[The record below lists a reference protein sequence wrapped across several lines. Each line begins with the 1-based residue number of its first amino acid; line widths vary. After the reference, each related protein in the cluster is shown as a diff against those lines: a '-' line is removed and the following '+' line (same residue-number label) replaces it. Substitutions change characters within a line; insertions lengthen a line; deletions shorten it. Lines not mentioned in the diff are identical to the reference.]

1 MEYDE
6 AGNLCDNCAPDEVK
20 YKLNQTLWP
29 DHCIIDTD
37 GAKIRE
43 TVLIQDSD
51 IFVKKGYHCVIELP
65 ATAAKYS
72 SQFRS

>member
-1 MEYDE
+1 MLEYDE
-6 AGNLCDNCAPDEVK
+6 SGNLCEKCAPDEVK

-51 IFVKKGYHCVIELP
+51 IFVKKGYHCEVSNKIILLAE
-65 ATAAKYS
+65 T
-72 SQFRS
+72 F

>member
-6 AGNLCDNCAPDEVK
+6 SGNLCEKCAPDEVK

-51 IFVKKGYHCVIELP
+51 IFVKKGYHCNVTREFCLQKP
-65 ATAAKYS
+65 S
-72 SQFRS
+72 FLFS